1 MKKLKNFKEFVNEAS
16 NNEGLYYE
24 AAKKVLKAE
33 KVRLHP
39 ARIEALLN
47 KLKSDGHLAYDEMY
61 MKKAEED
68 IKNAISKVEIK
79 TYMYE
84 SVNEGYGHKS
94 GSMFDS
100 QEQED
105 VRMIQAKWSN
115 AVLAQDAKG
124 MEKYMKELVKA
135 NDAYIK
141 KIKSEK

>member
-1 MKKLKNFKEFVNEAS
+1 MSNIKNFGEF
-16 NNEGLYYE
+16 L
-24 AAKKVLKAE
+24 
-33 KVRLHP
+33 
-39 ARIEALLN
+39 
-47 KLKSDGHLAYDEMY
+47 D
-61 MKKAEED
+61 
-68 IKNAISKVEIK
+68 
-79 TYMYE
+79 
-84 SVNEGYGHKS
+84 EGYKS

-100 QEQED
+100 KEQED